1 MATRASEAFYTYSCS
16 LREFLFPEDR
26 GFLIPNYQRT
36 YSWDF
41 EKVADL
47 ITDIIDGVN
56 FQHQLRQPDKH
67 FTYIGGIITTEGL
80 PEARRAGSSRTP
92 TSVYS
97 VVDGQQRL
105 STVVIICLALM
116 PTLYEFKR
124 SLLALNGTDAGRG
137 RFGALID
144 EVSTLILHLERLALG
159 KDVHGQVFPKII
171 RAYEDKWSTDTL
183 NEADFGSTLCKLIVR
198 YNTARI
204 NDAAATFTAPGG
216 YGQGSTLPVDRFKDI
231 SSRVRSF
238 STSPSDNLFGKL
250 ISFEE
255 YASSQNRDNHLG
267 IDPNNFDTTP
277 IASFHKNCVR
287 LLAFGH
293 YLLDNVA
300 ISVIQGRTE
309 SFALEVFESLN
320 TTGEPLNALETL
332 APTVI
337 RQLDSPFG
345 SHTFRQHLDGL
356 NEICS
361 RHRTIVKKQRLVSAS
376 IINFALAF
384 DGRQVSRGL
393 GEQRKY
399 LLETYPERS
408 DPTSQHEQNAFLVL
422 LKCTLEIT
430 YIFEKKDIDSTS
442 PFLNLLDDD
451 SKMCLLLLSDIKHTI
466 VIPLISRFY
475 QQAILSALANNTR
488 HSLNA
493 VIRAVTAFSALWRA
507 AWGGTAGIDG
517 VYRSLM
523 VGSGAEGYCYRG
535 SATLNAEHLKNR
547 LVVNFYQTNGSG
559 GNRIENNTRWI
570 QLAKVNDFY
579 AANKKLSRFLLLAAQ
594 HDSIVDR
601 ACPGMVVSGV
611 NNVSPSFTLA
621 NYKSEENYTLEHI
634 APQSGIRW
642 DPILYENIRTINT
655 LGNLVLMPRL
665 ENQLLS
671 NRSWDQKRIIFS
683 ALSRQSHTE
692 REQVLHSLGTLITPN
707 ARERIMNSIYMAPL
721 DSISLVRGDWN
732 LDIIGSRSVRILE
745 RAFAK
750 IGLWL
755 F

>member
-1 MATRASEAFYTYSCS
+1 
-16 LREFLFPEDR
+16 
-26 GFLIPNYQRT
+26 
-36 YSWDF
+36 
-41 EKVADL
+41 
-47 ITDIIDGVN
+47 
-56 FQHQLRQPDKH
+56 
-67 FTYIGGIITTEGL
+67 
-80 PEARRAGSSRTP
+80 
-92 TSVYS
+92 
-97 VVDGQQRL
+97 
-105 STVVIICLALM
+105 M
-116 PTLYEFKR
+116 PTLHDFKR
-124 SLLALNGTDAGRG
+124 SLLALSGADSSHG
-137 RFGALID
+137 RFQALIQ
-144 EVSTLILHLERLALG
+144 EASTLILNLERLVLG
-159 KDVHGQVFPKII
+159 KDVHGHVFPKLI
-171 RAYEDKWSTDTL
+171 RAYDDKWSGEAL

-198 YNTARI
+198 YNSARL
-204 NDAAATFTAPGG
+204 NDAVPTFTASGG
-216 YGQGSTLPVDRFKDI
+216 YGHGSTLPVDRFKDI
-231 SSRVRSF
+231 SSRVRGF
-238 STSPSDNLFGKL
+238 STSPSDNNLFGRI

-255 YASSQNRDNHLG
+255 YIASANRDNHQG

-277 IASFHKNCVR
+277 IGSFHKNCVR

-300 ISVIQGRTE
+300 ISVIEGKTE

-337 RQLDSPFG
+337 RQLDGPSFG
-345 SHTFRQHLDGL
+345 AHPFRQHLEGMDQ
-356 NEICS
+356 ICS
-361 RHRTIVKKQRLVSAS
+361 RHRIIAKKQRLVSAS
-376 IINFALAF
+376 IINFALAY

-399 LLETYPERS
+399 LLESYPERG
-408 DPTSQHEQNAFLVL
+408 DPDARREQDAFLVL

-430 YIFEKKDIDSTS
+430 YIFERKDVDSTS

-466 VIPLISRFY
+466 VIPLFSRFY
-475 QQAILSALANNTR
+475 QNAILSTLADNTR
-488 HSLNA
+488 SSLNS
-493 VIRAVTAFSALWRA
+493 VIRAVTAFSVLWRA

-523 VGSGAEGYCYRG
+523 VGNGAEGYCYRG
-535 SATLNAEHLKNR
+535 PATLDADQLKSR
-547 LVVNFYQTNGSG
+547 LVTNFYQTNGSG
-559 GNRIENNTRWI
+559 GNRIENENRWI

-601 ACPGMVVSGV
+601 TSPGMVVSGV
-611 NNVSPSFTLA
+611 TNVSPSFTLA

-642 DPILYENIRTINT
+642 DPVLYENIRTINT

-683 ALSRQSHTE
+683 ALSRQSHAE
-692 REQVLHSLGTLITPN
+692 REEVLNSLGALITTN
-707 ARERIMNSIYMAPL
+707 ARERIINSIYMAPL
-721 DSISLVRGDWN
+721 DSISLVQGDWN

-750 IGLWL
+750 IGRWL